1 MAASYKWTEAEYQA
15 LKKAVA
21 SGTLIVQ
28 YEDKR
33 IEYQNID
40 AMLKILARMEK
51 ELNVEAGSTVR
62 KQVRLKTSKG
72 F

>member
-1 MAASYKWTEAEYQA
+1 MAASYKWTETEYQT

-40 AMLKILARMEK
+40 AMLKILARIEK